1 MARAI
6 PYRSQQR
13 SVKEISQYLYEES
26 RMKDDCAE
34 YILKNNRKS
43 MQGLRT
49 TCPLLKKEQV
59 INSVYKAAN
68 VH

>member
-1 MARAI
+1 
-6 PYRSQQR
+6 
-13 SVKEISQYLYEES
+13 
-26 RMKDDCAE
+26 MKDDCAE

-49 TCPLLKKEQV
+49 TCPLLKQEQV